1 MVIVNLVA
9 PREAMGSVNGVGQTS
24 AAAVRAL
31 GPALAG
37 ILWSTSLGLTTPG
50 HQFLPF
56 TVAAVAA
63 VVTQVL
69 YLFLRMPE

>member
-9 PREAMGSVNGVGQTS
+9 PREAMGSVNGVGQTA

-37 ILWSTSLGLTTPG
+37 IMWGASLGLTVPG

-56 TVAAVAA
+56 TAAAVAA
-63 VVTQVL
+63 IGTQVL
-69 YLFLRMPE
+69 YLFLRMPK